1 MYFLVPLS
9 VIWWFDN
16 YSRQFKNIFFQFKI
30 PIIFQIFFFGRPFK
44 ILKNGFVSMTPPERE
59 RRRSLIALIALARSL
74 RSYFQSNSRS
84 HQNLGFKRPTFYC
97 FCIEERIGDFLGF
110 ELKKILQY
118 RFRSISWPKNDAK
131 WRKIFTVDCGVDR
144 SVRHDLSM
152 SVPLT
157 PFKARVF
164 ISLSKNSIPNVIFTF
179 FSILLIYLH
188 TSFFSTTLV
197 SVSDV

>member
-1 MYFLVPLS
+1 M
-9 VIWWFDN
+9 IWQLLKTIHKIFPFNLKFQSFSKSSSLGSSIQDFEEWICINDAAWTWTPTTFIN
-16 YSRQFKNIFFQFKI
+16 RSYS
-30 PIIFQIFFFGRPFK
+30 
-44 ILKNGFVSMTPPERE
+44 S
-59 RRRSLIALIALARSL
+59 LARSL

-84 HQNLGFKRPTFYC
+84 HWNLGFKRPTFYC
-97 FCIEERIGDFLGF
+97 FCIEERIGDF
-110 ELKKILQY
+110 LKKILQY

-179 FSILLIYLH
+179 FIYLH
-188 TSFFSTTLV
+188 Y
-197 SVSDV
+197 